1 MACCLA
7 LGLALALLCNV
18 GRCLIGAIKGQSV
31 AEVRSEGECCGRRC
45 RVAVL
50 DSEGI

>member
-7 LGLALALLCNV
+7 LGLALALLRNV
-18 GRCLIGAIKGQSV
+18 CQCLIGDIEGQSV
-31 AEVRSEGECCGRRC
+31 AEVRSEGEFCGRRC
-45 RVAVL
+45 RVVL